1 MEKVKLDISV
11 QMLFALLR
19 ASLQETCTDTCL
31 FEGTSAQDWYKC
43 YKLAVKQGVMALA
56 WDGILKL
63 PDALMPPKALK
74 IKWGTRVM
82 EYESIYNRYCS
93 TVVELSEFYSSHSIA
108 MMQLKGVGF
117 SLLYPV
123 PSHREG
129 GDIDIYTFSADKD
142 RIGDMEANKL
152 ADRLM
157 AENGTDVDLESS
169 YKHSN
174 FYFKGIPV
182 ENHKTFLN
190 VKEYKIA
197 AIVDNILR
205 NNMSPQ
211 KIKLSNGEI
220 LTPSPIFNTLF
231 ISFHAFQ
238 HYGCGLTLHH
248 LCDWAMILKS
258 YGLQIPNEMTDK
270 KFISGVQALTQLCK
284 KYLGSQ
290 TEASGYDDLADQML
304 NEILNPKFS
313 LKVPV
318 ESKIG
323 ILIYKTRRLFYNHK
337 LKNKI
342 LPSSLFNRVLRS
354 VISHLCSPETIFL
367 K

>member
-1 MEKVKLDISV
+1 MREEILDIST
-11 QMLFALLR
+11 QMLFAMLR
-19 ASLQETCTDTCL
+19 ASLQETCIDTSF
-31 FEGTSAQDWYKC
+31 FENASDKDWRKC

-56 WDGILKL
+56 WDGLLKL
-63 PDALMPPKALK
+63 PTSLLPPKALK
-74 IKWGTRVM
+74 IEWGTKVM
-82 EYESIYNRYCS
+82 EYESMYHRYC
-93 TVVELSEFYSSHSIA
+93 TRVVELSNFYSSYSIA

-117 SLLYPV
+117 SLLYPI

-129 GDIDIYTFSADKD
+129 GDIDIYTYSADKD
-142 RIGDMEANKL
+142 RISDTEANKL
-152 ADRLM
+152 ADSLM
-157 AENGTDVDLESS
+157 IERGIDVDFKS

-174 FYFKGIPV
+174 FYFKGISV

-197 AIVDNILR
+197 VEMEKILR
-205 NNMSPQ
+205 SNMEPQ
-211 KIKLSNGEI
+211 KTKLSNGEI

-248 LCDWAMILKS
+248 LCDWAMILKN